1 MRIRRIPLIVASL
14 FIALL
19 ALASVFSVFTVWAGD
34 PDSPGGP
41 TSDAA
46 KMYTLEDIYNRLND
60 GTAAISTTFTEP
72 SSGPGPGTMHTLNE
86 IYDLVGER
94 AQVPKTGQT
103 KCYNASGTEITCTGT
118 DQDGEYQ
125 KGVSWPSP
133 RFTGDG
139 TGVIT
144 DTLTGLM
151 WAENANLPSVTK
163 TWNDAIDYCNG
174 LSLEGYTDWRLP
186 NVRELFSL
194 IDFSQYNPALPSGH
208 PFDNVQWIIGYWSS
222 TTSARISSS
231 AWVVNLGDGLV
242 GSSDKTLD
250 LLYVWPVRGGQ

>member
-1 MRIRRIPLIVASL
+1 MRGRYILLLVVV
-14 FIALL
+14 LL
-19 ALASVFSVFTVWAGD
+19 ALVLVGATLTVWAGD

-46 KMYTLEDIYNRLND
+46 KMYTLEDIYNRINV
-60 GTAAISTTFTEP
+60 GTTAISTTFTEP
-72 SSGPGPGTMHTLNE
+72 SSGPGTGTMHTLNE

-94 AQVPKTGQT
+94 APVPKTGQT
-103 KCYNASGTEITCTGT
+103 TSYRTG
-118 DQDGEYQ
+118 DDGDLE

-133 RFTGDG
+133 RFTGNG

-151 WAENANLPSVTK
+151 WAENANLDGTK
-163 TWNDAIDYCNG
+163 TWNNAIDYCNG
-174 LSLEGYTDWRLP
+174 LSLGGYTDWRLP

-208 PFDNVQWIIGYWSS
+208 PFDNVQSSYYWSS
-222 TTSARISSS
+222 TTYASGTSY
-231 AWVVNLGDGLV
+231 AWGVHLGSGYV
-242 GSSDKTLD
+242 GSGGKASTG
-250 LLYVWPVRGGQ
+250 YVWPVRGGQ

>member
-1 MRIRRIPLIVASL
+1 MRIKQISLIVASL
-14 FIALL
+14 VVALL
-19 ALASVFSVFTVWAGD
+19 ALVLVWATLTVWAGD

-46 KMYTLEDIYNRLND
+46 KMYTLDDIYNRINV
-60 GTAAISTTFTEP
+60 GTTVISTTFTEP
-72 SSGPGPGTMHTLNE
+72 AAGPGTGTMHTLNE
-86 IYDLVGER
+86 IYALVGER

-103 KCYNASGTEITCTGT
+103 TSYATG
-118 DQDGEYQ
+118 DDGDLE

-133 RFTGDG
+133 RFTGNG

-151 WAENANLPSVTK
+151 WMENADAGNDCQGVDTGTE
-163 TWNDAIDYCNG
+163 TWASALASAAACNDAGGYA
-174 LSLEGYTDWRLP
+174 GYTDWRLP

-208 PFDNVQWIIGYWSS
+208 PFDNVQSYYYWAS
-222 TTSARISSS
+222 TTLAGSTTY
-231 AWVVNLGDGLV
+231 AWYVYLGNGRVYYDF
-242 GSSDKTLD
+242 KTYTC
-250 LLYVWPVRGGQ
+250 YVWPVRGGQ